1 MSTAAGGLGRP
12 RVGVLS
18 VQGAFAEH
26 ARVLAA
32 VGAEPVDVRTPAA
45 LDGLDAI
52 VLPGG
57 ESTTLGLVAQSSGL
71 LEALRERIADGLPA
85 LGTCAGMIVLARD
98 TTGGAQP
105 LVGGMD
111 IVVRRNAFGRQ
122 RSSFETSLEVPALGP
137 EPVEAVFIRAPWIE
151 RAGPAVEV
159 LAEHAGHAVA
169 ARQGALMVTAFHPEL
184 SGERRFHEWLVA
196 RARERRDAGT
206 HGDPAVAER
215 RQDRVR
221 AQ

>member
-1 MSTAAGGLGRP
+1 MVSEGAAGFGLP

-26 ARVLAA
+26 ADLLAR
-32 VGAEPVDVRTPAA
+32 VGAEPVDVRTPQA
-45 LDGLDAI
+45 LEGLDAL

-57 ESTTLGLVAQSSGL
+57 ESTTLGLVAEASGL
-71 LEALRERIADGLPA
+71 LGAVRAAVADGMPV
-85 LGTCAGMIVLARD
+85 LGTCAGMIMLAQA

-111 IVVRRNAFGRQ
+111 LVVRRNAFGRQ
-122 RSSFETSLEVPALGP
+122 RASFEASVPVPSLGA
-137 EPVEAVFIRAPWIE
+137 EPVDAVFIRAPWIE
-151 RAGPAVEV
+151 RAGPGVEA
-159 LAEHAGHAVA
+159 LAEYAGHGVA
-169 ARQGALMVTAFHPEL
+169 ARQGDLMVTAFHPEL
-184 SGERRFHEWLVA
+184 AGERRFHEWLVA
-196 RARERRDAGT
+196 RARARRER
-206 HGDPAVAER
+206 PAER

>member
-1 MSTAAGGLGRP
+1 VVNTAPGALGRP

-26 ARVLAA
+26 GRMLAA
-32 VGAEPVDVRTPAA
+32 TGADPVDVRAPGA
-45 LDGLDAI
+45 LEGLDAI

-57 ESTTLGLVAQSSGL
+57 ESTTLGLVSEASGL
-71 LEALRERIADGLPA
+71 LPALREAIGDGLPV
-85 LGTCAGMIVLARD
+85 LGTCAGMIMLARG

-122 RSSFETSLEVPALGP
+122 RNSFETALEVPALGP

-151 RAGPAVEV
+151 EAGPAVEV
-159 LAEHAGHAVA
+159 LAEHAGHPVA
-169 ARQGALMVTAFHPEL
+169 AREGVLMVTAFHPEL

-196 RARERRDAGT
+196 RARERRDGGVT
-206 HGDPAVAER
+206 TR
-215 RQDRVR
+215 RDRVR

>member
-1 MSTAAGGLGRP
+1 MVSTAPGGLGRP

-26 ARVLAA
+26 ARMLEATGADPVNVREPGALA
-32 VGAEPVDVRTPAA
+32 
-45 LDGLDAI
+45 GLDAI

-57 ESTTLGLVAQSSGL
+57 ESTTLGLVARESGL
-71 LEALRERIADGLPA
+71 LEPLRDLIAAGLPA

-122 RSSFETSLEVPALGP
+122 RSSFETALAVPALGSSRSRRCSSGRP
-137 EPVEAVFIRAPWIE
+137 GSRRRA
-151 RAGPAVEV
+151 RASRCSPSAP
-159 LAEHAGHAVA
+159 GHAVA
-169 ARQGALMVTAFHPEL
+169 AREGELMVTAFHPEL
-184 SGERRFHEWLVA
+184 RGSAGSTNGSSR
-196 RARERRDAGT
+196 RARERRDG
-206 HGDPAVAER
+206 GVER
-215 RQDRVR
+215 RRDRVR

>member
-1 MSTAAGGLGRP
+1 VVSEAAATGFGRP

-26 ARVLAA
+26 ADVLSR
-32 VGAEPVDVRTPAA
+32 VGAEPVDVRSPGD
-45 LDGLDAI
+45 LDDVDAI

-57 ESTTLGLVAQSSGL
+57 ESTTLGLVAEGSGL
-71 LEALRERIADGLPA
+71 LDVLRTRLADGLPA
-85 LGTCAGMIVLARD
+85 LGTCAGMIVLARA

-122 RSSFETSLEVPALGP
+122 RSSFETTLDVPAMGEGP
-137 EPVEAVFIRAPWIE
+137 VDAVFIRAPWIE
-151 RAGPAVEV
+151 EAGPGVEV
-159 LAEHAGHAVA
+159 LATCAGHAVA
-169 ARQGALMVTAFHPEL
+169 ARQGDLLVTAFHPEL
-184 SGERRFHEWLVA
+184 SGEHRFHEWLVTRA
-196 RARERRDAGT
+196 RARREGAT
-206 HGDPAVAER
+206 ER
-215 RQDRVR
+215 RQEHVR

>member
-1 MSTAAGGLGRP
+1 
-12 RVGVLS
+12 
-18 VQGAFAEH
+18 
-26 ARVLAA
+26 
-32 VGAEPVDVRTPAA
+32 VRTPEA
-45 LDGLDAI
+45 LEGLDAI

-71 LEALRERIADGLPA
+71 LDALREALAAGLPA
-85 LGTCAGMIVLARD
+85 LGTCAGMIMLARA

-122 RSSFETSLEVPALGP
+122 RSSFEIALAVPALGP

-151 RAGPAVEV
+151 EAGPGVEV
-159 LAEHAGHAVA
+159 LAEHAGHPVA
-169 ARQGALMVTAFHPEL
+169 ARQSDLIVTAFHPEL

-196 RARERRDAGT
+196 RARERRDGGGVT
-206 HGDPAVAER
+206 TR
-215 RQDRVR
+215 RDRVR